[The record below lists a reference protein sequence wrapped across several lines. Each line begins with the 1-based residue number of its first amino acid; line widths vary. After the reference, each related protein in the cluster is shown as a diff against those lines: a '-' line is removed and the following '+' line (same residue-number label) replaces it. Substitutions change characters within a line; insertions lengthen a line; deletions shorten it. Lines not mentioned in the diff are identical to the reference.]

1 MPPRRAAGGMVYSTE
16 MGRMCPTCRQSLN
29 DCSCRD
35 SSTRIVGDGRVR
47 VGRST
52 NGRAGKCVTLIS
64 GLPLTLGQLA
74 DLAGKLKKR
83 CGSGGTV
90 KDGTIEI
97 QGDHREAVLAQLLAL
112 GYEAK
117 STGG

>member
-1 MPPRRAAGGMVYSTE
+1 MVYSTE
-16 MGRMCPTCRQSLN
+16 LGRMCPSCRRPQN
-29 DCSCRD
+29 TCSCRRD
-35 SSTRIVGDGRVR
+35 SIRILADGQVR

-64 GLPLTLGQLA
+64 GLPLTLEQLA
-74 DLAGKLKKR
+74 DLAGNLKKR

-97 QGDHREAVLAQLLAL
+97 QGDHREVVLAHLLAL
-112 GYEAK
+112 GYKAK
-117 STGG
+117 KTGG

>member
-1 MPPRRAAGGMVYSTE
+1 MRAHVYSTE
-16 MGRMCPTCRQSLN
+16 MGRMCPTCRRPLN
-29 DCSCRD
+29 DCGCRD
-35 SSTRIVGDGRVR
+35 SSTRVLGDGRVR

-64 GLPLTLGQLA
+64 GLPLTLEQLV

-90 KDGTIEI
+90 KDGAIEI
-97 QGDHREAVLAQLLAL
+97 QGDHRELVMAQLLTL
-112 GYEAK
+112 GYKAK
-117 STGG
+117 PTGG

>member
-1 MPPRRAAGGMVYSTE
+1 MPTKRPAGGMVYSTE
-16 MGRMCPTCRQSLN
+16 MGRMCPTCRRPQN
-29 DCSCRD
+29 ECSCRD
-35 SSTRIVGDGRVR
+35 NSTRILGDGRVR

-64 GLPLTLGQLA
+64 GLPLTLEQLA
-74 DLAGKLKKR
+74 DLSAKLKKR

-97 QGDHREAVLAQLLAL
+97 QGDHREVVMEQLLAL
-112 GYEAK
+112 GYKAK
-117 STGG
+117 PTGG